1 MYEKSDFL
9 AKKAVIKE
17 LEIRGYTEC
26 KTISKP
32 ADIIGYLNDER
43 YYFEVKMTRKK
54 EKYFGAATLTEW
66 EQAIKDPKHFYFV
79 VVIQN
84 NEIIE
89 KIIFYKPEEFIKI
102 SSIPPFKVYFNL
114 DLNKG
119 IKDKNKITFEQLKNM
134 IDFYHEITKS

>member
-1 MYEKSDFL
+1 MYEKSDIL

-17 LEIRGYTEC
+17 LEIREYTEC
-26 KTISKP
+26 KIISTP
-32 ADIIGYLNDER
+32 ADIIGYLNNER

-79 VVIQN
+79 IVIQN
-84 NEIIE
+84 NEVIE

-114 DLNKG
+114 DLNRG

>member
-1 MYEKSDFL
+1 MYEKSDIL

-26 KTISKP
+26 KIISTP
-32 ADIIGYLNDER
+32 ADIIGYLNNER
-43 YYFEVKMTRKK
+43 YYFEAKMTRKK

-84 NEIIE
+84 NEVIE
-89 KIIFYKPEEFIKI
+89 RIIFYKPDEFIKI

-114 DLNKG
+114 DLNRG

>member
-1 MYEKSDFL
+1 MYEKSDIL

-26 KTISKP
+26 KIISTP
-32 ADIIGYLNDER
+32 ADIIGYLNNER

-84 NEIIE
+84 NEVIE

-114 DLNKG
+114 DLNRG